1 MARPRCIDNRLR
13 LIAVAASALGT
24 TGGAIVSRRRSRRRR
39 EAAAAISEPYDS
51 TVLDRS
57 GAVRSVQ
64 SADLIL
70 AEADLEAIWTPMHLE
85 RLARTYWR
93 FLSRATLGAIHVQ
106 YTRSERFVVFI
117 SRPAVL
123 LRFRAPEYQMDGRRG
138 IVRWDIESGVLV
150 SRRGDDAGGYL
161 QIDVQRGQ
169 RDAEGH
175 AVAHVEVEV
184 ANFYPALASRLG
196 TPLYK
201 ATQSRLHVLIT
212 QRFLRSLARLD
223 LAESRVKRFARTSA
237 ASASVD
243 DVPDP
248 PPPDEPA
255 ARAHPARQ
263 GAESAAAAQAGYDVS
278 PKSVSQSS
286 TAARTRPPR

>member
-1 MARPRCIDNRLR
+1 MRSAAASIMARPRCVDNRLR
-13 LIAVAASALGT
+13 LIAVAASALGI

-93 FLSRATLGAIHVQ
+93 FLSRATLGVIHVQ

-150 SRRGDDAGGYL
+150 SRRGDDADGYL

-169 RDAEGH
+169 RDADGH

-263 GAESAAAAQAGYDVS
+263 GA
-278 PKSVSQSS
+278 
-286 TAARTRPPR
+286 

>member
-1 MARPRCIDNRLR
+1 MACLRWIDIRLP
-13 LIAVAASALGT
+13 LIAAGASTLAA
-24 TGGAIVSRRRSRRRR
+24 TGGAILWRRRGRALR
-39 EAAAAISEPYDS
+39 EAAAAISEPHDT

-64 SADLIL
+64 SADLVL

-93 FLSRATLGAIHVQ
+93 FLSRATLGLIHVQ
-106 YTRSERFVVFI
+106 YTPSERFVVFI

-138 IVRWDIESGVLV
+138 IVRWAIESGVLV
-150 SRRGDDAGGYL
+150 SRRGDDADGYL

-169 RDAEGH
+169 QDADGR

-201 ATQSRLHVLIT
+201 VTQSRLHVLGT

-223 LAESRVKRFARTSA
+223 LAESRVKRFTRTST

-243 DVPDP
+243 EVPDP

-255 ARAHPARQ
+255 AHGHPARQ
-263 GAESAAAAQAGYDVS
+263 GAEPGAGAQEG
-278 PKSVSQSS
+278 
-286 TAARTRPPR
+286 